1 MTYPTSPAPSAAT
14 GSRTGDMT
22 PSSSASNAVPWTI
35 ARSGS
40 RVSKRP
46 STTRTK
52 ATTPRY
58 WSYDESKTSARAGAS
73 GSPAGRRYPLHDGV
87 EHLVHART
95 RLRRDAEH
103 PLRRLADELA
113 ELGSSG
119 IRIRLREIDLV
130 RDRDDL
136 EVVVEREV
144 RVGQRLRLDPLRR
157 VDEEQRP
164 LAGLERARDLVAEV
178 DVARSVDQV
187 QEVVA
192 PANADRLGLDRDP
205 ALALQVHGVEKLL
218 AHLALGDG
226 AGQLEDAIGERR
238 LAVVDVRDD
247 REVADPI
254 QLHRRS
260 ALLGGID
267 APGSQQ

>member
-1 MTYPTSPAPSAAT
+1 
-14 GSRTGDMT
+14 MT
-22 PSSSASNAVPWTI
+22 PSSSASNDVPCTI

-73 GSPAGRRYPLHDGV
+73 GSPAGGGIRSTMASSTSSTPVPVFAEMRS
-87 EHLVHART
+87 T
-95 RLRRDAEH
+95 RSGDS
-103 PLRRLADELA
+103 PTSCA
-113 ELGSSG
+113 ELGRRG

-144 RVGQRLRLDPLRR
+144 RVCQRLRLDPLRG

-205 ALALQVHGVEKLL
+205 ALALQLHGVEKLL